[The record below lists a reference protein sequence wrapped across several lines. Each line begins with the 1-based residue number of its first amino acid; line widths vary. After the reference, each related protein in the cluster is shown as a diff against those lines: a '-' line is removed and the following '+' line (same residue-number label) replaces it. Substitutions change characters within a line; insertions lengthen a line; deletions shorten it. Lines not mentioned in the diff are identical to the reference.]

1 MKEGILLM
9 FEIQAH
15 INSLGGELDLV
26 TIIEHKDNNHV
37 IAKYKDKYYTAVFNP
52 YVGNYYVDDKFG
64 HIKDIDTFK
73 F

>member
-1 MKEGILLM
+1 M

-15 INSLGGELDLV
+15 IHSLGGELDLV

-37 IAKYKDKYYTAVFNP
+37 IAKYKGKYFTAVFNP

-64 HIKDIDTFK
+64 QIKDINTFK

>member
-1 MKEGILLM
+1 M

-15 INSLGGELDLV
+15 IHSLGGKFDTV

-37 IAKYKDKYYTAVFNP
+37 IAQYHGDYYTAIFNSF
-52 YVGNYYVDDKFG
+52 VGQYYVDDKFG
-64 HIKDIDTFK
+64 YISDINNFQ